1 VNISIFQ
8 SVLSRFSQVSQ
19 AKPPVQPK
27 PVIESGWRIHDQ
39 PFNGQWYIFPA
50 CGGRV
55 IVTVEGE
62 RETAEHIVDL
72 HNRSLSIL

>member
-1 VNISIFQ
+1 MNILWNALKRISQ
-8 SVLSRFSQVSQ
+8 SQ
-19 AKPPVQPK
+19 PVQPQPK

>member
-1 VNISIFQ
+1 MPANWFNAFIRTF
-8 SVLSRFSQVSQ
+8 RP
-19 AKPPVQPK
+19 APATPDT
-27 PVIESGWRIHDQ
+27 SGCWRIHDQ

-62 RETAEHIVDL
+62 REVAEQIVEL
-72 HNRSLSIL
+72 HNRSLAIQ

>member
-1 VNISIFQ
+1 MNISILQ
-8 SVLSRFSQVSQ
+8 SVLNRFSQP
-19 AKPPVQPK
+19 KPPVAQPK
-27 PVIESGWRIHDQ
+27 PVIESGWRIPDQ